1 MVNRNACGSVTSE
14 LMSFISHFI
23 TTNTCLAKGNKTR
36 LGYTSIHNQ
45 QYIYMYMYIQCMYSK
60 MYVIFHARIEP
71 RAKYSRDDII
81 GHARAAEKDKDYT
94 TVLSCMRDAIERNP
108 SLSSNERTLLATS
121 FKSLCAE
128 SREKWKALVDSPE
141 REREREREMR
151 AAEVEDVCQ
160 EALSL
165 VSDNLLPAAKDAE
178 SKTFYLKM
186 KADYTSC
193 LNQVTPD
200 SDVSQKS
207 QRLQAAVEAQNT
219 AYETSHELPQTHP
232 VRLGIALNY
241 ALFQQELKKPE
252 VALRTA
258 KRAFDDAVQQLDSLS
273 EDSYKE
279 STEVMQLLRDNM
291 TLWGEEQEKEKE
303 KMVEEAKGKKKKKM
317 RCVHGY

>member
-1 MVNRNACGSVTSE
+1 M
-14 LMSFISHFI
+14 H
-23 TTNTCLAKGNKTR
+23 
-36 LGYTSIHNQ
+36 
-45 QYIYMYMYIQCMYSK
+45 
-60 MYVIFHARIEP
+60 VIFHARIEP

-81 GHARAAEKDKDYT
+81 GHAQAAEEDKDYAT
-94 TVLSCMRDAIERNP
+94 ALSCMRDAIERNP

-128 SREKWKALVDSPE
+128 SREKWKALVDSSE
-141 REREREREMR
+141 GGREREVKMR
-151 AAEVEDVCQ
+151 AAEVEEVCQ

-165 VSDNLLPAAKDAE
+165 VSGVLLPVAKDVE
-178 SKTFYLKM
+178 SKAFYLKM
-186 KADYTSC
+186 KADYASC
-193 LNQVTPD
+193 LDQVTTPD
-200 SDVSQKS
+200 SDIV
-207 QRLQAAVEAQNT
+207 QRFNRMQAAMEAQDA
-219 AYETSHELPQTHP
+219 AYEISHQLPQTHP

-291 TLWGEEQEKEKE
+291 TL
-303 KMVEEAKGKKKKKM
+303 
-317 RCVHGY
+317 